1 MLESVVSLSVS
12 TLSLQLLQVVL
23 RLDQFMD
30 LIDEVRLRFGHDS
43 FDLMN
48 LLVDDFVDVLHVI
61 EHLVGLLIEL
71 VELGLVV
78 LELHLATVHLLT

>member
-30 LIDEVRLRFGHDS
+30 LIYEVRLRFGHDS

>member
-1 MLESVVSLSVS
+1 M
-12 TLSLQLLQVVL
+12 QVVL

-48 LLVDDFVDVLHVI
+48 LLVDDFVDVLHVV

-71 VELGLVV
+71 VKLGLVV

>member
-1 MLESVVSLSVS
+1 
-12 TLSLQLLQVVL
+12 
-23 RLDQFMD
+23 MD

-71 VELGLVV
+71 VKLRLVV